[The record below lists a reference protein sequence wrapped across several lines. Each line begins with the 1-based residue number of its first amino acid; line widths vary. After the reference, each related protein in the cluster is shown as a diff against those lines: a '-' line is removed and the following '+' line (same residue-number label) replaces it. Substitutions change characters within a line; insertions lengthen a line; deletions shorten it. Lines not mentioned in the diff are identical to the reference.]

1 MTDDSLHQAFLD
13 THYTVHLEPD
23 ITLHIGGS
31 NTDLLTALPHL
42 ISWAFITAWN
52 PLPKILTTEQNNA
65 RNILLKARMDQN
77 GYVIH
82 KGTGMSADG
91 TWAEASF
98 LIENIT
104 LTDAHTM
111 AKDFGQLAFVYGD
124 REKGNDLVYIE

>member
-31 NTDLLTALPHL
+31 NTNLLTALPHL
-42 ISWAFITAWN
+42 TSWAFITAWN
-52 PLPKILTTEQNNA
+52 PLPNILNVEENLA
-65 RNILLKARMDQN
+65 RNKLLRARLEQE
-77 GYVIH
+77 GYVIQE
-82 KGTGMSADG
+82 GTGISADG

-111 AKDFGQLAFVYGD
+111 AKGFGQLAFVYGD
-124 REKGNDLVYIE
+124 REKGNELVYTE